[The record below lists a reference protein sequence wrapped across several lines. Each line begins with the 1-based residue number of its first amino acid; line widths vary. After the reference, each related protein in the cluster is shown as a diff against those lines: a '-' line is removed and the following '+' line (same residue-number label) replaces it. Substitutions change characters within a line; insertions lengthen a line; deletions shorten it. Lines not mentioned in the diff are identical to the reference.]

1 MAARVFAA
9 MSRNGISVVLITQQ
23 SSSEYSISFC
33 VPQGDCLRARR
44 ALEEEFYLE
53 LKEELLEPL
62 SIQERL
68 AVISVVGDGMR
79 TLRGISAKF
88 FAALARQY

>member
-1 MAARVFAA
+1 
-9 MSRNGISVVLITQQ
+9 MSRNGISVVLITQ
-23 SSSEYSISFC
+23 SSEYSISFC
-33 VPQGDCLRARR
+33 VPQVIGSSAR

-68 AVISVVGDGMR
+68 AIISVVGDGMC
-79 TLRGISAKF
+79 TLREYLRWVAS
-88 FAALARQY
+88 